1 MKKVIT
7 NLLLVVVGIAAAI
20 LIAKSLGVAIFHLVA
35 AGVITFCAEWLIVF
49 IASLTGFAPVGSKGG
64 GWSPSKARYIVAGI
78 CLLVALFWGGVFG
91 IAGAL
96 VGSLAARFYF
106 RGAL

>member
-1 MKKVIT
+1 MKKAILNV
-7 NLLLVVVGIAAAI
+7 LLILVGIAAAI
-20 LIAKSLGVAIFHLVA
+20 LIAKSLGSVIFHFVA

-49 IASLTGFAPVGSKGG
+49 IASLTGFAPVGTNGG
-64 GWSPSKARYIVAGI
+64 GWSPSKARYIAAGI

-91 IAGAL
+91 IVGAL

>member
-1 MKKVIT
+1 MKKAIT
-7 NLLLVVVGIAAAI
+7 NLLLVVVGIVVTI
-20 LIAKSLGVAIFHLVA
+20 LIAKSLGAAIFHFVA
-35 AGVITFCAEWLIVF
+35 AGVLTFAAEWLIVF
-49 IASLTGFAPVGSKGG
+49 IASITGLAPVGTNGG

-78 CLLVALFWGGVFG
+78 ALVVALLWGGIAG
-91 IAGAL
+91 IVGAL

>member
-1 MKKVIT
+1 MKKVIL
-7 NLLLVVVGIAAAI
+7 NLLLVVVGIAVAI
-20 LIAKSLGVAIFHLVA
+20 LVAKSLGAAIFHFVA

-49 IASLTGFAPVGSKGG
+49 IASLTGFAPVGTNGG

-78 CLLVALFWGGVFG
+78 ALIVALIWGGLFG
-91 IAGAL
+91 IIGAL